1 MRVWTDLP
9 LVATAR
15 PRMLNNR
22 RRLSK
27 GSVCSYRIYGNAPRF
42 VIGAHYALP
51 CRINCDM
58 AGQPSVR
65 WLVIEWPQFIAIN
78 RKSVHLRVIVD
89 LSFLHRVDKSV
100 PRVDRQIRR
109 IAWSNRASQSG

>member
-1 MRVWTDLP
+1 
-9 LVATAR
+9 
-15 PRMLNNR
+15 
-22 RRLSK
+22 
-27 GSVCSYRIYGNAPRF
+27 
-42 VIGAHYALP
+42 
-51 CRINCDM
+51 M

-78 RKSVHLRVIVD
+78 RESVHLRVIVD

-109 IAWSNRASQSG
+109 IAWSNSCTLVCEFTRVHIETVDINALGFAIDKGQFFSVRSNINGLRRHFRLL